1 MNRILL
7 TLFLIFFALPDLGIN
22 LGPINLRVNDIII
35 YLLFLINLGTI
46 QYQITYI
53 IKLYKI
59 QLLLILYSSISLLV
73 VVLFSSSELISS
85 YELIRSIGSIPF
97 LIILPYLLKFKRN
110 RDFFY
115 RGAFIGGAI
124 YIVMLY
130 FNYQSILINAELI
143 KNYASFKSSVAF
155 SSINPNAVST
165 ISVIL
170 SGANFLSYFENKSKY
185 SLLLSVILLLVPF
198 LIYSRAVSLSILFSM
213 LFFIL
218 VYKKMNIKSVA
229 YLFMFFSIIYLSIS
243 NFINLEFLSQ
253 ALDINVFSGQGFSG
267 RYEVWEQGLQ
277 LIQRSILFGHGF
289 CTNIGLYDRYFYG
302 HMSHNIILHYWIE
315 LGFIGVFL
323 FFSFLHKIFRNNW
336 NKYIN
341 TYQLVYLFQFC
352 FFLSFAMADLSG
364 QLLYMNKYAYLIYI
378 LSLID
383 INTDG

>member
-143 KNYASFKSSVAF
+143 KNYASFKSS
-155 SSINPNAVST
+155 
-165 ISVIL
+165 
-170 SGANFLSYFENKSKY
+170 
-185 SLLLSVILLLVPF
+185 
-198 LIYSRAVSLSILFSM
+198 
-213 LFFIL
+213 
-218 VYKKMNIKSVA
+218 
-229 YLFMFFSIIYLSIS
+229 
-243 NFINLEFLSQ
+243 
-253 ALDINVFSGQGFSG
+253 
-267 RYEVWEQGLQ
+267 
-277 LIQRSILFGHGF
+277 
-289 CTNIGLYDRYFYG
+289 
-302 HMSHNIILHYWIE
+302 
-315 LGFIGVFL
+315 
-323 FFSFLHKIFRNNW
+323 
-336 NKYIN
+336 
-341 TYQLVYLFQFC
+341 
-352 FFLSFAMADLSG
+352 
-364 QLLYMNKYAYLIYI
+364 
-378 LSLID
+378 
-383 INTDG
+383 